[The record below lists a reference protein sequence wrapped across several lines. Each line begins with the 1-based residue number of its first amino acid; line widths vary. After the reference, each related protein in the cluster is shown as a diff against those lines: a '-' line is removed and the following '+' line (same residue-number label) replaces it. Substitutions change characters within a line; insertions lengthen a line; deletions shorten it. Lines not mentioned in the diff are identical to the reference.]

1 MTTMSEEPS
10 KLDEATLQSEAA
22 AVERLRRHI
31 AELPSKGEV
40 ATPQLLAQFAVAQKR
55 YLDRKIEFE
64 KQRRSGAPASDV
76 RGTTASKA
84 PATPAPAPKPEP
96 KVPVKAEKLPV
107 PAPAKP
113 EVPTNA
119 PAKADIPKKA
129 PVAEVSKPAPAPAK
143 VPVPE
148 ITKGTERKPLPIGLI
163 IAGIAI
169 VLAIAAWLLVK
180 K

>member
-22 AVERLRRHI
+22 SVERLRRHI

-40 ATPQLLAQFAVAQKR
+40 VTPQLLAQFAVAQKR

-64 KQRRSGAPASDV
+64 KQRRNAASASDI
-76 RGTTASKA
+76 RGT
-84 PATPAPAPKPEP
+84 ATPKTPAASAPSPKPEP
-96 KVPVKAEKLPV
+96 KVPVKAENLPV
-107 PAPAKP
+107 PVPAKP
-113 EVPTNA
+113 EVPTKA
-119 PAKADIPKKA
+119 PAKAEVPTTA
-129 PVAEVSKPAPAPAK
+129 PVAEAPKPTPAPAK

-148 ITKGTERKPLPIGLI
+148 AAKGAERKPLPIGLI

-169 VLAIAAWLLVK
+169 VLAIAAWWLVK